1 MKMSKSFKNINPLT
15 NLSVQESPEP
25 VEATYSASHHEIAAK
40 KKPGRPVTKNIK
52 ENYKTINVAMPIELL
67 EKWKEVKRACG
78 GNMTDY
84 ITKLVEKDMEANY
97 EAYKEIINTLNNM

>member
-1 MKMSKSFKNINPLT
+1 MSKSFKNINPLT
-15 NLSVQESPEP
+15 NLSTQEAPET
-25 VEATYSASHHEIAAK
+25 VGAADNANHQEVVVK
-40 KKPGRPVTKNIK
+40 KRPGRPVTKNIK
-52 ENYKTINVAMPIELL
+52 ENYKTVNIAMPIELL

-97 EAYKEIINTLNNM
+97 ETYKEIINRLNNM

>member
-1 MKMSKSFKNINPLT
+1 MSKSFKNISPLI
-15 NLSVQESPEP
+15 NLSEQEAPEP
-25 VEATYSASHHEIAAK
+25 VGVADSVNHHEVVAK
-40 KKPGRPVTKNIK
+40 KRPGRPVTKNIK
-52 ENYKTINVAMPIELL
+52 ENYKNVNVAMPIELL

-97 EAYKEIINTLNNM
+97 ETYKEIIDRLNNM